1 MSELAKHLNALVR
14 DTTSP
19 RTLNSV
25 VRQELDTIMAAR
37 QAGHSY
43 ERICQAL
50 LAMGVKAS
58 PSSVRNA
65 VYRIRRTTGA
75 VDRTDGVMS
84 AAEAATEET
93 ATHDPD
99 CTDPANATD
108 RPPASGLTPSAGST
122 AAHPAAHPA
131 TLPGKTAP
139 PASASATTRLTPP
152 VERSGPV
159 ATATAVEAQTGS
171 PPGAQPGFIRGI
183 LDEPCDLDELAR
195 QYRAKGQER
204 SSPSDQRP
212 APGR

>member
-84 AAEAATEET
+84 AAKAATVET
-93 ATHDPD
+93 ATNGSD
-99 CTDPANATD
+99 CTGGANAAD
-108 RPPASGLTPSAGST
+108 RPPASGLNSSAEST
-122 AAHPAAHPA
+122 AAHPATVA
-131 TLPGKTAP
+131 GETAP

-152 VERSGPV
+152 VGRSTPV
-159 ATATAVEAQTGS
+159 AAAEVVEAQTGF

-195 QYRAKGQER
+195 QYRARSQER

-212 APGR
+212 AQGRSQDR